1 MRFQTKLMLAVLL
14 AVVLVTAMVIFQTE
28 KKVRATYSR
37 LAEEEFDEQADRF
50 LEMRRSR
57 LEAVAGSVER
67 LARLPE
73 IRRLFVENDFD
84 GEALENIEPLMERRR
99 RPQDRDRQVDES
111 KTDDEAQGGDP
122 PPRLLLLVDT
132 DGKVHPVG
140 ERPFT
145 IPDAARGPL
154 RKLGMLEGLRS
165 RQVGYLVIPAVAETD
180 SSMATEAQLVEVVVA
195 PVFADADAAEGKGP
209 PLGAVVMGQIVD
221 PSGVER
227 RSMPLQHRP
236 PFGEA
241 GETLRKA
248 PAGGILGG
256 SRRRLYSGILADE
269 VLFAGTLPDGVK
281 AEVETMLAER
291 LRSAVK
297 DSSGLDGAD
306 FDDELSV
313 DGEARAATA
322 SRANG
327 DDGHS
332 HYRVFCDLL
341 SSGGALPPTYQVI
354 LIPMS
359 QLHADLHSLRLQGSG
374 IGLAAALLG
383 LLLSW
388 IFSRRLSQPIR
399 DLARA
404 TEQLRGGNF
413 KARVPV
419 RSNDEFGQLADSF
432 NEMAGHLET
441 KEQIRD
447 LLGKVSDEAVAQALI
462 EGQLELG
469 GETRTASVL
478 FCDIRGFTAMTES
491 MNPGEV
497 IALLNEHMTAMTEV
511 VYQHNGVIDKFVG
524 DEIMVIFG
532 APKSYPDDAGN
543 AARCA
548 LKMIE
553 RRVELSSETG
563 REIHVG
569 IGVATGD
576 VVVGCMGSN
585 DRLNY
590 TVIGERVNRAAR
602 LCGCAAGGEVV
613 VDEQTWLAIG
623 GRAEGDELLSFK
635 PKGYAHDIRAFRLDA
650 LAGDRPAAI
659 SANSD

>member
-1 MRFQTKLMLAVLL
+1 MLAVLL
-14 AVVLVTAMVIFQTE
+14 AVVLVTAMVISQTE

-57 LEAVAGSVER
+57 LEAVATSVER
-67 LARLPE
+67 LAQLPE
-73 IRRLFVENDFD
+73 IRRLFVENDFGD
-84 GEALENIEPLMERRR
+84 DALKNIEPLTERRR
-99 RPQDRDRQVDES
+99 RSQERDRE
-111 KTDDEAQGGDP
+111 TDGGKPEEEP
-122 PPRLLLLVDT
+122 PAPSRLLLLVDAN
-132 DGKVHPVG
+132 GKVHPIG
-140 ERPFT
+140 DRPFT

-154 RKLGMLEGLRS
+154 RKLGAPQGLRS
-165 RQVGYLVIPAVAETD
+165 RQVGYLVIPAVAEND
-180 SSMATEAQLVEVVVA
+180 STAAVEAQLVEVVVA
-195 PVFADADAAEGKGP
+195 PVFADADAAEGAGT

-221 PSGVER
+221 PSGAER
-227 RSMPLQHRP
+227 RSMPLHSRP
-236 PFGEA
+236 PSGEM
-241 GETLRKA
+241 EENA
-248 PAGGILGG
+248 PPAGILGG
-256 SRRRLYSGILADE
+256 TRRRLYSGILADE
-269 VLFAGTLPDGVK
+269 VLFAGTLPVGVK
-281 AEVETMLAER
+281 SEVETLLAER
-291 LRSAVK
+291 LRRAVK
-297 DSSGLDGAD
+297 ARSDTEGAY

-313 DGEARAATA
+313 DSAARAATA

-327 DDGHS
+327 EDGHS

-359 QLHADLHSLRLQGSG
+359 QLHADLRSLRLQGSG

-399 DLARA
+399 DLVRA

-413 KARVPV
+413 QVRVPV

-491 MNPGEV
+491 MNPGEI

-553 RRVELSSETG
+553 RRVELSAETG

-602 LCGCAAGGEVV
+602 LCDCAEGGEVV
-613 VDEQTWLAIG
+613 VDEQTWSAIE
-623 GRAEGDELLSFK
+623 GRAVGVERLSFK
-635 PKGYAHDIRAFRLDA
+635 PKGYARDIRAFRLDSMAGGRSEA
-650 LAGDRPAAI
+650 L
-659 SANSD
+659 SVNSD

>member
-1 MRFQTKLMLAVLL
+1 MLAVLL
-14 AVVLVTAMVIFQTE
+14 AVVLVTAMVISQTE
-28 KKVRATYSR
+28 QKVRETYSR

-57 LEAVAGSVER
+57 LEAIASSVER
-67 LARLPE
+67 LAHLPE
-73 IRRLFVENDFD
+73 VRRLFVENDFGD
-84 GEALENIEPLMERRR
+84 EALENIEPLTERRR
-99 RPQDRDRQVDES
+99 RSQERSSEP
-111 KTDDEAQGGDP
+111 DDGRNSQEEGGAP
-122 PPRLLLLVDT
+122 PSRLLLLVDAN
-132 DGKVHPVG
+132 GKVHPIG

-145 IPDAARGPL
+145 IPEAARAPL
-154 RKLGMLEGLRS
+154 RKLGNPQGLRS
-165 RQVGYLVIPAVAETD
+165 RQVGYLVIPAVAASD
-180 SSMATEAQLVEVVVA
+180 ATPAVPAQLVEVVVA
-195 PVFADADAAEGKGP
+195 PVFADADAPEGAAEGASP

-221 PSGVER
+221 PSGIER
-227 RSMPLQHRP
+227 RSMPVHDRP
-236 PFGEA
+236 SA
-241 GETLRKA
+241 GGVERNA

-256 SRRRLYSGILADE
+256 TRRRLYAGILADE
-269 VLFAGTLPDGVK
+269 VLFAGTLPAGVK
-281 AEVETMLAER
+281 AEVEQLLAER
-291 LRSAVK
+291 LRRTVVK
-297 DSSGLDGAD
+297 GADGAD

-313 DGEARAATA
+313 DSEARAATA
-322 SRANG
+322 TRANG

-341 SSGGALPPTYQVI
+341 SSGGALPPTYQVV

-359 QLHADLHSLRLQGSG
+359 QLHADLLSLRLQGTG

-388 IFSRRLSQPIR
+388 IFSRRLSRPIR
-399 DLARA
+399 DLAQA

-413 KARVPV
+413 HVRVPV
-419 RSNDEFGQLADSF
+419 RSNDEFGQLAESF

-491 MNPGEV
+491 MNPGDV

-548 LKMIE
+548 LKMVE
-553 RRVELSSETG
+553 RRAELSAETG

-576 VVVGCMGSN
+576 VVVGCMGSS

-602 LCGCAAGGEVV
+602 LCACAGGGEVI
-613 VDEQTWLAIG
+613 VDEQTWAEIA
-623 GRAEGDELLSFK
+623 GRAEGDERLSFK
-635 PKGYAHDIRAFRLDA
+635 PRGYAQDIRAFRLDSMADDRSEA
-650 LAGDRPAAI
+650 L
-659 SANSD
+659 SVSSD